1 MNLELRELAEQY
13 TRALQDYLAGRGE
26 VALQQAYELGRETL
40 ARGLGVLEMA
50 TVQQH
55 ALLRC
60 LLKAR
65 TAKEGARIFR
75 AAHKLF
81 VESLL
86 PFEMSHR
93 RVQEGNTALRESEQ
107 RYRNLVDTARD
118 VIYTL
123 SLDGKVKSMNPV
135 FETITGWSRAEW
147 LGKEFAPIVHPDDV
161 PRAMELYQ
169 VVLEGQ
175 VPPIFELRI
184 LSKSGAYIPGEFQ
197 VTPLVQDGQ
206 IVGLL
211 GVARDIT
218 DRKRAEEAL
227 RHLNEALEE
236 EIKRIAHA
244 LHDEAGQLLASV
256 HIGLAEVARELPAHV
271 SRRLEDVRGLLT
283 KIEEQLRHISHEL
296 RPTILDDLG
305 LRPALEFLADGVSRR
320 TGLQILVE
328 GSPGK
333 RLPAPTETA
342 LYRIVQEALTNVT
355 KHAQATRVTIR
366 FVRDGRALR
375 CAVRDDGTGF
385 DVLAVQARRG
395 ARGLGLLGIQERLNA
410 VGGTLN
416 VISTPGSGAELVI
429 SVPVE
434 ASGAD
439 ADSPRR

>member
-123 SLDGKVKSMNPV
+123 SLDGKIKSLNPV

-147 LGKEFAPIVHPDDV
+147 IGREFFPLIHSDDL
-161 PRAMELYQ
+161 PRAATHLKA
-169 VVLEGQ
+169 VLDGR
-175 VPPIFELRI
+175 VPPTFELR
-184 LSKSGAYIPGEFQ
+184 LLTQSGAYVPGEFMA
-197 VTPLVQDGQ
+197 TPLIQDAQ
-206 IVGLL
+206 LVGVL

-218 DRKRAEEAL
+218 DRKRAAEAL
-227 RHLNEALEE
+227 RRLNEALEE
-236 EIKRIAHA
+236 
-244 LHDEAGQLLASV
+244 
-256 HIGLAEVARELPAHV
+256 
-271 SRRLEDVRGLLT
+271 
-283 KIEEQLRHISHEL
+283 
-296 RPTILDDLG
+296 
-305 LRPALEFLADGVSRR
+305 
-320 TGLQILVE
+320 
-328 GSPGK
+328 
-333 RLPAPTETA
+333 
-342 LYRIVQEALTNVT
+342 
-355 KHAQATRVTIR
+355 
-366 FVRDGRALR
+366 
-375 CAVRDDGTGF
+375 
-385 DVLAVQARRG
+385 
-395 ARGLGLLGIQERLNA
+395 
-410 VGGTLN
+410 
-416 VISTPGSGAELVI
+416 
-429 SVPVE
+429 
-434 ASGAD
+434 
-439 ADSPRR
+439 

>member
-26 VALQQAYELGRETL
+26 VALQRAYELGRETL

-65 TAKEGARIFR
+65 TAKEGARTFR

-86 PFEMSHR
+86 PLEMSRR

-123 SLDGKVKSMNPV
+123 SLDGKVKSLNPV

-147 LGKEFAPIVHPDDV
+147 LGKEFAPIVHPDDL

-184 LSKSGAYIPGEFQ
+184 LSKSRAYIPGEFQ

-206 IVGLL
+206 IAGLV

-227 RHLNEALEE
+227 RHVNEALEE
-236 EIKRIAHA
+236 EAKRIAHA
-244 LHDEAGQLLASV
+244 LHDEAGQLLGS
-256 HIGLAEVARELPAHV
+256 GRLRLGDGARELPSHAPP
-271 SRRLEDVRGLLT
+271 RLGGGRGVPT
-283 KIEEQLRHISHEL
+283 KIAEPLR
-296 RPTILDDLG
+296 T
-305 LRPALEFLADGVSRR
+305 
-320 TGLQILVE
+320 
-328 GSPGK
+328 
-333 RLPAPTETA
+333 
-342 LYRIVQEALTNVT
+342 
-355 KHAQATRVTIR
+355 
-366 FVRDGRALR
+366 
-375 CAVRDDGTGF
+375 
-385 DVLAVQARRG
+385 
-395 ARGLGLLGIQERLNA
+395 
-410 VGGTLN
+410 
-416 VISTPGSGAELVI
+416 
-429 SVPVE
+429 
-434 ASGAD
+434 
-439 ADSPRR
+439 